1 MLTQE
6 NKSLYNRYNII
17 KMKESRE
24 RFIGFS
30 VSNFLSF
37 KSPQTMSMMASKVA
51 RHKEHILN
59 GNGKKILKTGL
70 IYGANAGGK
79 SNFIKAIDFSRDI
92 ILDGLEEVDLNRKYF
107 RINKEGYRQPG
118 VFEYRLITQS
128 KKEYSYGIAIS
139 YAAKEIISE
148 WLVRIEKNGS
158 ETCIFNRD
166 IDESGENFTFSE
178 VTHKNEAEK
187 IKWEIF
193 LDVFGKNISPAMKK
207 KSILSDVAERSN
219 EKSGVLKEIM
229 DVYEWFQSIII
240 LFPTSQYSGL
250 NQLVEK
256 EEVRKFFSGILKYF
270 DTGIESVESK
280 QGEMNFDRIFEG
292 IPKEHAE
299 KLKIRISND
308 IENDPVM
315 FKVNNQVYSLR
326 KDEEGNIITTKM
338 MQNHGNPQE
347 LFEYSD
353 ESDGTQRLFDLI
365 PLFYE
370 HQNNRVIFIDE
381 IDRSLHTNLTRRFLE
396 LFYSLTE
403 KSDCQIIATTH
414 DSNLL
419 DLDLVRQDEIWF
431 IKRLEDH
438 SSKMYSLNRYKER
451 YDKKIDKEYLLG
463 RYDAIPIFDEEILED
478 MND

>member
-1 MLTQE
+1 
-6 NKSLYNRYNII
+6 
-17 KMKESRE
+17 MKESRE
-24 RFIGFS
+24 MFIGFS

-148 WLVRIEKNGS
+148 WLVRIEKNSS

>member
-1 MLTQE
+1 M
-6 NKSLYNRYNII
+6 
-17 KMKESRE
+17 
-24 RFIGFS
+24 FIGFS

-37 KSPQTMSMMASKVA
+37 KDSQTMSMMASKVA

-59 GNGKKILKTGL
+59 GNGKKVLKTGL

-92 ILDGLEEVDLNRKYF
+92 IVDGLEEVDLNRKYF
-107 RINKEGYRQPG
+107 RISKDGYKQPG

-128 KKEYSYGIAIS
+128 RKEYSYGIAVS
-139 YAAKEIISE
+139 YATKEILSE
-148 WLVRIEKNGS
+148 WLVRIEKSGA

-166 IDESGENFTFSE
+166 TDENGINFTFSE
-178 VTHKNEAEK
+178 VRPRSEAER
-187 IKWEIF
+187 IKWEIY
-193 LDVFGKNISPAMKK
+193 LDVFGKNISPSMKK

-219 EKSGVLKEIM
+219 ENRGVLREIR
-229 DVYEWFQSIII
+229 DVYEWFRSIII

-256 EEVRKFFSGILKYF
+256 EEIRKFFSGILKYF
-270 DTGIESVESK
+270 DTGIESVESRL
-280 QGEMNFDRIFEG
+280 GEMEFDRIFEG
-292 IPKEHAE
+292 IPKEDAE

-308 IENDPVM
+308 IEDDSVV
-315 FKVNNQVYSLR
+315 FKVKNQVYSLR

-338 MQNHGNPQE
+338 MQNHGNAQE
-347 LFEYSD
+347 LFEYAD

-365 PLFYE
+365 PLFFE
-370 HQNNRVIFIDE
+370 HQGNRVIFIDE
-381 IDRSLHTNLTRRFLE
+381 IDRSLHTNLTRKFLE
-396 LFYSLTE
+396 LFYTLTQE
-403 KSDCQIIATTH
+403 ADCQIIATTH

-431 IKRLEDH
+431 IKRLKDH
-438 SSKMYSLNRYKER
+438 SSQIYSLNRYKER

-463 RYDAIPIFDEEILED
+463 RYDAVPVFDEDIWED

>member
-1 MLTQE
+1 
-6 NKSLYNRYNII
+6 
-17 KMKESRE
+17 MKESRE
-24 RFIGFS
+24 MFLGFS

>member
-1 MLTQE
+1 
-6 NKSLYNRYNII
+6 
-17 KMKESRE
+17 MKESRE
-24 RFIGFS
+24 MFIGFS

-463 RYDAIPIFDEEILED
+463 RYDAIPIFDEEILKD

>member
-1 MLTQE
+1 M
-6 NKSLYNRYNII
+6 
-17 KMKESRE
+17 
-24 RFIGFS
+24 FIGFS

-37 KSPQTMSMMASKVA
+37 KNPQTMSMMASKVA
-51 RHKEHILN
+51 RHKEHILS
-59 GNGKKILKTGL
+59 GNGKRVLKTGL

-92 ILDGLEEVDLNRKYF
+92 ILGGLEEVDLNRKYF
-107 RINKEGYRQPG
+107 RISKDGYKQPG

-128 KKEYSYGIAIS
+128 GKEYSYGIAIS
-139 YAAKEIISE
+139 YATKEILSE
-148 WLVRIEKNGS
+148 WLVRIEKSGV
-158 ETCIFNRD
+158 ETYIFNRD
-166 IDESGENFTFSE
+166 TDENGVNFTLSEIKPKSE
-178 VTHKNEAEK
+178 VER

-193 LDVFGKNISPAMKK
+193 LDVFGQNISPSMKK
-207 KSILSDVAERSN
+207 KSVLSDVAERSN
-219 EKSGVLKEIM
+219 ENRGVLREIR

-256 EEVRKFFSGILKYF
+256 EDVRKFFSHILKYF

-280 QGEMNFDRIFEG
+280 QGEMEFDRIFEG

-299 KLKIRISND
+299 KLKTRISND
-308 IENDPVM
+308 IEDDSVI
-315 FKVNNQVYSLR
+315 FKVNNQVYSLK

-338 MQNHGNPQE
+338 MQNHGNAQE
-347 LFEYSD
+347 LFEYAD

-365 PLFYE
+365 PLFLE
-370 HQNNRVIFIDE
+370 HQGNRVIFVDE
-381 IDRSLHTNLTRRFLE
+381 IDRSLHTNLTRKFLQ
-396 LFYSLTE
+396 LFYTLTE
-403 KSDCQIIATTH
+403 DADCQIIATTH

-438 SSKMYSLNRYKER
+438 SSQIYSLNRYKER

-463 RYDAIPIFDEEILED
+463 RYDAVPVFDEEILED
-478 MND
+478 IND

>member
-6 NKSLYNRYNII
+6 NKSLYIRYNII

-24 RFIGFS
+24 MFIGFS

>member
-1 MLTQE
+1 M
-6 NKSLYNRYNII
+6 
-17 KMKESRE
+17 
-24 RFIGFS
+24 FIGFS

-365 PLFYE
+365 PLLYE

>member
-1 MLTQE
+1 M
-6 NKSLYNRYNII
+6 
-17 KMKESRE
+17 
-24 RFIGFS
+24 FIRFS

-37 KSPQTMSMMASKVA
+37 KSPQTMSMVASKVA

>member
-1 MLTQE
+1 M
-6 NKSLYNRYNII
+6 
-17 KMKESRE
+17 
-24 RFIGFS
+24 FIGFS

-37 KSPQTMSMMASKVA
+37 KDPQTMSMMASKVA

-59 GNGKKILKTGL
+59 GNGKKVLKTGL

-107 RINKEGYRQPG
+107 RISKDGYKQPG

-128 KKEYSYGIAIS
+128 RKEYSYGIAIS
-139 YAAKEIISE
+139 YATKEILSE
-148 WLVRIEKNGS
+148 WLVRIEKSGA

-166 IDESGENFTFSE
+166 TDENGVNFTFSE
-178 VTHKNEAEK
+178 VRPRSEAER
-187 IKWEIF
+187 IKWEIY
-193 LDVFGKNISPAMKK
+193 LDVFGKNISPSMKK

-219 EKSGVLKEIM
+219 ENRGVLREIR

-256 EEVRKFFSGILKYF
+256 EEVRKFLSGILKYF

-280 QGEMNFDRIFEG
+280 LGEMEFDRIFEG

-308 IENDPVM
+308 IEDDSVM

-338 MQNHGNPQE
+338 MQNHGNAQE
-347 LFEYSD
+347 LFEYAD

-365 PLFYE
+365 PLFFE
-370 HQNNRVIFIDE
+370 HQGNRVIFIDE
-381 IDRSLHTNLTRRFLE
+381 IDRSLHTNLTRKFLE
-396 LFYSLTE
+396 LFYTLTE
-403 KSDCQIIATTH
+403 EADCQIIATTH

-431 IKRLEDH
+431 IKRLKDH
-438 SSKMYSLNRYKER
+438 SSQIYSLNRYKER

-463 RYDAIPIFDEEILED
+463 RYDAVPVFDEEIWED

>member
-1 MLTQE
+1 M
-6 NKSLYNRYNII
+6 
-17 KMKESRE
+17 
-24 RFIGFS
+24 FIGFS

-451 YDKKIDKEYLLG
+451 YDKKIYKEYLLG

>member
-1 MLTQE
+1 
-6 NKSLYNRYNII
+6 
-17 KMKESRE
+17 MKESRE
-24 RFIGFS
+24 MFIGFS

-256 EEVRKFFSGILKYF
+256 EEVRKFFLGILKYF

>member
-1 MLTQE
+1 
-6 NKSLYNRYNII
+6 
-17 KMKESRE
+17 MKESRE
-24 RFIGFS
+24 MFIGFS

-338 MQNHGNPQE
+338 IQNHGNPQE

>member
-1 MLTQE
+1 
-6 NKSLYNRYNII
+6 
-17 KMKESRE
+17 MKESRE
-24 RFIGFS
+24 MFIGFS

-326 KDEEGNIITTKM
+326 KDEEGNITTKM

>member
-1 MLTQE
+1 
-6 NKSLYNRYNII
+6 
-17 KMKESRE
+17 MKESRE
-24 RFIGFS
+24 MFIGFS

-451 YDKKIDKEYLLG
+451 YDKNFI
-463 RYDAIPIFDEEILED
+463 
-478 MND
+478 

>member
-1 MLTQE
+1 M
-6 NKSLYNRYNII
+6 
-17 KMKESRE
+17 
-24 RFIGFS
+24 FIGFS

-37 KSPQTMSMMASKVA
+37 KDPQTMSMMASKVA
-51 RHKEHILN
+51 RHKEHILS
-59 GNGKKILKTGL
+59 GNGKKVLKTGL

-107 RINKEGYRQPG
+107 RISKDGYKQPG

-128 KKEYSYGIAIS
+128 RKEYSYGIAIS
-139 YAAKEIISE
+139 YATKEILSE
-148 WLVRIEKNGS
+148 WLVRIEKSGA

-166 IDESGENFTFSE
+166 TDENGVNFTFSE
-178 VTHKNEAEK
+178 VRPRSEAER
-187 IKWEIF
+187 IKWEIY
-193 LDVFGKNISPAMKK
+193 LDVFGKNISPSMKK

-219 EKSGVLKEIM
+219 ENRGVLREIR

-280 QGEMNFDRIFEG
+280 LGEMEFDRIFEG

-308 IENDPVM
+308 IEDDSVM

-326 KDEEGNIITTKM
+326 KDEEGNIITIKM
-338 MQNHGNPQE
+338 MQNHGNAQE
-347 LFEYSD
+347 LFEYAD

-365 PLFYE
+365 PLFFE
-370 HQNNRVIFIDE
+370 HQGNRVIFIDE
-381 IDRSLHTNLTRRFLE
+381 IDRSLHTNLTRKFLE
-396 LFYSLTE
+396 LFYTLTE
-403 KSDCQIIATTH
+403 EADCQIIATTH

-431 IKRLEDH
+431 IKRLKDH
-438 SSKMYSLNRYKER
+438 SSQIYSLNRYKER

-463 RYDAIPIFDEEILED
+463 RYDAVPVFDEEIWED

>member
-1 MLTQE
+1 
-6 NKSLYNRYNII
+6 
-17 KMKESRE
+17 MKESRE
-24 RFIGFS
+24 MFIGFS

-326 KDEEGNIITTKM
+326 KDEERNIITTKM

>member
-1 MLTQE
+1 M
-6 NKSLYNRYNII
+6 
-17 KMKESRE
+17 
-24 RFIGFS
+24 FIGFS

-315 FKVNNQVYSLR
+315 FKVHNQVYSLR

>member
-1 MLTQE
+1 M
-6 NKSLYNRYNII
+6 
-17 KMKESRE
+17 
-24 RFIGFS
+24 FIGFS

-92 ILDGLEEVDLNRKYF
+92 ILDGLEEVDLNKKYF